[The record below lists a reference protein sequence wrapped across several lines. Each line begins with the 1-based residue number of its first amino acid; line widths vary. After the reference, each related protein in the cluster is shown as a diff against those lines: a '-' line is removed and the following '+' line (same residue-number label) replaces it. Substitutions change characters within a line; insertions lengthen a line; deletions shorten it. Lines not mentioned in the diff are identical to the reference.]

1 MVGYSSGYP
10 SRFEDDGFL
19 IGSGLVDSEVGEEPQ
34 SICALLLAD
43 VAIGHGWEFWAIG
56 VSLSFLPLSSLLLD
70 VAHPCLL
77 KFFLSFI
84 DQQSPVSRIFGLL
97 FSGLP
102 VDVAALQT

>member
-1 MVGYSSGYP
+1 MVDYIYLVVGYSSGYP

-70 VAHPCLL
+70 VVIHV
-77 KFFLSFI
+77 FSNFSFP
-84 DQQSPVSRIFGLL
+84 S
-97 FSGLP
+97 
-102 VDVAALQT
+102 